1 MHPTGKLVHLHA
13 MYTKTGIFA
22 VCKYNIL
29 RDPSYMRC
37 PAFFFTGPEWTNS
50 RFTGWSVVNMIS
62 GSGEIAIFPK
72 EDFDCAS
79 LCHDN

>member
-29 RDPSYMRC
+29 RDPSYMSDTPKC
-37 PAFFFTGPEWTNS
+37 GFS
-50 RFTGWSVVNMIS
+50 RESVTQGMK
-62 GSGEIAIFPK
+62 GLWAIGFK
-72 EDFDCAS
+72 
-79 LCHDN
+79 HK